1 MIAMLTGQL
10 VSKGTDQI
18 IIEVAGGVGY
28 RVLIPLSTFYSLPD
42 DGTVKLHIH
51 THVREDALL
60 LYGFL
65 TADERALFILLL
77 SVAGVGPKLALN
89 ILSHASPGDLRQ
101 AISRSDVKKLATL
114 PGIGNKSAERLVLE
128 LKEKVNKLDLSGDL
142 LERGRDTAMTLSS
155 PDQTE
160 DALSA
165 LLNLGYKDVQA
176 RKALAAIVI
185 TPETPL
191 EEILK
196 SALKSLMR

>member
-10 VSKGTDQI
+10 VSKGPEQI
-18 IIEVAGGVGY
+18 IIEVGSGVGY

-101 AISRSDVKKLATL
+101 AISGSDVKRLATL
-114 PGIGNKSAERLVLE
+114 PGIGKKSAERLVLE
-128 LKEKVNKLDLSGDL
+128 LKEKVDKLGLSGDAL
-142 LERGRDTAMTLSS
+142 DRGQDRIIAPA
-155 PDQTE
+155 PDQSE

-165 LLNLGYKDVQA
+165 LLNLGYKEAQA
-176 RKALAAIVI
+176 RKALATIAIA
-185 TPETPL
+185 PETPL

>member
-10 VSKGTDQI
+10 ISKGTDQV
-18 IIEVAGGVGY
+18 IIEVAGGIGY

-42 DGTVKLHIH
+42 DGTIKLHIH

-89 ILSHASPGDLRQ
+89 ILSHASPCDLRQ
-101 AISRSDVKKLATL
+101 AIAGSDVKRLATL
-114 PGIGNKSAERLVLE
+114 PGIGKKSAERLVLE
-128 LKEKVNKLDLSGDL
+128 LKEKINKLDLSGDAL
-142 LERGRDTAMTLSS
+142 DRGQNIAIAPA
-155 PDQTE
+155 PDQSE

-165 LLNLGYKDVQA
+165 LLNLGYKEAQA
-176 RKALAAIVI
+176 RKTLAAIAI
-185 TPETPL
+185 APETPL

>member
-101 AISRSDVKKLATL
+101 AIATGDVKKLATL

-128 LKEKVNKLDLSGDL
+128 LKEKVNKLDLSGEL
-142 LERGRDTAMTLSS
+142 LERGRDTAMTPS
-155 PDQTE
+155 PDQAE

-165 LLNLGYKDVQA
+165 LINLGYIDAQA
-176 RKALAAIVI
+176 RKALAAIAI

>member
-65 TADERALFILLL
+65 TADERSLFILLL

-89 ILSHASPGDLRQ
+89 ILSHASLGDLRQ
-101 AISRSDVKKLATL
+101 AIAAGDVKRLATL
-114 PGIGNKSAERLVLE
+114 PGIGKKSAERLVLE

-142 LERGRDTAMTLSS
+142 LDRGRDFVMPPSS
-155 PDQTE
+155 DQAE

-196 SALKSLMR
+196 NALKALMR

>member
-18 IIEVAGGVGY
+18 IMEVAGGVGY

-101 AISRSDVKKLATL
+101 AIASSDVKRLATL
-114 PGIGNKSAERLVLE
+114 PGIGKKSAERLVLE
-128 LKEKVNKLDLSGDL
+128 LKEKINKLDLSNDL
-142 LERGRDTAMTLSS
+142 LERGQGPVLAPP
-155 PDQTE
+155 PDQAE

-165 LLNLGYKDVQA
+165 LLNLGYKEAQA
-176 RKALAAIVI
+176 RKALATIVI

>member
-65 TADERALFILLL
+65 TAEERTLFILLL

-89 ILSHASPGDLRQ
+89 ILSHASPGDLRR
-101 AISRSDVKKLATL
+101 AIATGDVKRLETL
-114 PGIGNKSAERLVLE
+114 PGIGKKSAERLVLE
-128 LKEKVNKLDLSGDL
+128 LKEKVSKLDMSGDL
-142 LERGRDTAMTLSS
+142 LERGRDTAMTPS
-155 PDQTE
+155 PGQAD

-165 LLNLGYKDVQA
+165 LLNLGYKDAQA
-176 RKALAAIVI
+176 RKALAAIAI

-196 SALKSLMR
+196 NALKSLMR

>member
-10 VSKGTDQI
+10 VSKGTDQV
-18 IIEVAGGVGY
+18 IIEVAGGIGY

-42 DGTVKLHIH
+42 EGMVKLHIH

-65 TADERALFILLL
+65 TADERSLFILLL

-89 ILSHASPGDLRQ
+89 ILSHASPRDLRQ
-101 AISRSDVKKLATL
+101 AIAGSDIKRLATL
-114 PGIGNKSAERLVLE
+114 PGIGKKSAERLVLE
-128 LKEKVNKLDLSGDL
+128 LKEKINKLDLSGDAL
-142 LERGRDTAMTLSS
+142 DRGQNIAIASA
-155 PDQTE
+155 PDQSE

-165 LLNLGYKDVQA
+165 LLNLGYKEAQA
-176 RKALAAIVI
+176 RKALATIAIA
-185 TPETPL
+185 PETPL

>member
-1 MIAMLTGQL
+1 MIALLTGQL
-10 VSKGTDQI
+10 VSKRTDQI

-42 DGTVKLHIH
+42 AGRVKLHIH

-65 TADERALFILLL
+65 TSDERELFILLL
-77 SVAGVGPKLALN
+77 SVTGVGPKLALN
-89 ILSHASPGDLRQ
+89 ILSHANPQDLRQ
-101 AISRSDVKKLATL
+101 AIVNNDVNRLATL
-114 PGIGNKSAERLVLE
+114 PGIGKKSAERLVLE
-128 LKEKVNKLDLSGDL
+128 LKEKIHKLGLSNDPL
-142 LERGRDTAMTLSS
+142 TKEQAIASS
-155 PDQTE
+155 PAQGQTE

-165 LLNLGYKDVQA
+165 LLNLGYKEAQA
-176 RKALAAIVI
+176 RKALATIAI
-185 TPETPL
+185 TPESPL

>member
-10 VSKGTDQI
+10 VSKGTDQV
-18 IIEVAGGVGY
+18 IIEVAGGIGY

-42 DGTVKLHIH
+42 EGTIKLHIH

-89 ILSHASPGDLRQ
+89 ILSHASPRDLRQ
-101 AISRSDVKKLATL
+101 AIAGSDVKRLATL
-114 PGIGNKSAERLVLE
+114 PGIGKKSAERLVLE
-128 LKEKVNKLDLSGDL
+128 LKEKINKLDLSGDAL
-142 LERGRDTAMTLSS
+142 DRGQNLAIAPA
-155 PDQTE
+155 PDQSE

-165 LLNLGYKDVQA
+165 LLNLGYKEAQA
-176 RKALAAIVI
+176 RKALASIVI
-185 TPETPL
+185 APETPL

>member
-101 AISRSDVKKLATL
+101 AIATGDVKRLETL
-114 PGIGNKSAERLVLE
+114 PGIGKKSAERLVLE
-128 LKEKVNKLDLSGDL
+128 LKEKVRKLDLSSDL
-142 LERGRDTAMTLSS
+142 FERGRDTAMTPSS

-196 SALKSLMR
+196 NALKSLMR

>member
-10 VSKGTDQI
+10 TSKRTDEI

-28 RVLIPLSTFYSLPD
+28 RVVIPLSTFYSLPD
-42 DGTVKLHIH
+42 DGVVKLHIH

-65 TADERALFILLL
+65 TPDERALFILLL

-89 ILSHASPGDLRQ
+89 ILSHTSPRDLRH
-101 AISRSDVKKLATL
+101 AIAGSDLKRLATL
-114 PGIGNKSAERLVLE
+114 PGIGKKSAERLVLE
-128 LKEKVNKLDLSGDL
+128 LKEKIEKLDLSGDSL
-142 LERGRDTAMTLSS
+142 DKGQS
-155 PDQTE
+155 PAVRPPQNQQD

-165 LLNLGYKDVQA
+165 LLNLGYKETQA
-176 RKALAAIVI
+176 RQALSSITI
-185 TPETPL
+185 TPDTPL

>member
-101 AISRSDVKKLATL
+101 AIAAGDVKRLATL
-114 PGIGNKSAERLVLE
+114 PGIGKKSAERLVLE
-128 LKEKVNKLDLSGDL
+128 LKEKISKLDLSGDL
-142 LERGRDTAMTLSS
+142 FERGRDTAMT
-155 PDQTE
+155 PPTDQAE

-165 LLNLGYKDVQA
+165 LLNLGYKDAQA

-185 TPETPL
+185 TPDTPL

>member
-10 VSKGTDQI
+10 VSKGTDQV
-18 IIEVAGGVGY
+18 IIEVAGGIGY

-42 DGTVKLHIH
+42 EGTVKLHIH

-65 TADERALFILLL
+65 TTDERALFILLL

-89 ILSHASPGDLRQ
+89 ILSHASPRDLRQ
-101 AISRSDVKKLATL
+101 AIAGSDVKRLATL
-114 PGIGNKSAERLVLE
+114 PGIGKKSAERLVLE
-128 LKEKVNKLDLSGDL
+128 LKEKINKLDLSYDL
-142 LERGRDTAMTLSS
+142 LDRGQNLTNAPAS
-155 PDQTE
+155 DQSE

-165 LLNLGYKDVQA
+165 LLNLGYKEAQA

-185 TPETPL
+185 VPETPL

>member
-10 VSKGTDQI
+10 VSKGIDQI

-65 TADERALFILLL
+65 TAAERALFILLL

-101 AISRSDVKKLATL
+101 AISRSDVKRLATL

-128 LKEKVNKLDLSGDL
+128 LKEKINKLDLSDDL
-142 LERGRDTAMTLSS
+142 LERGRDTAMTSSS

-165 LLNLGYKDVQA
+165 LLNLGYKDAQA

>member
-142 LERGRDTAMTLSS
+142 LERGRHTAMTPSL
-155 PDQTE
+155 DQTE

-165 LLNLGYKDVQA
+165 LLNLGYKDAQA

>member
-42 DGTVKLHIH
+42 HGTVKLHIH

-101 AISRSDVKKLATL
+101 AIASSDVKRLATL
-114 PGIGNKSAERLVLE
+114 PGIGKKSAERLILE
-128 LKEKVNKLDLSGDL
+128 LKEKISKLDLSGDL
-142 LERGRDTAMTLSS
+142 LERGRDPVMTPP
-155 PDQTE
+155 PDQAE

-165 LLNLGYKDVQA
+165 LLNLGYKEVQA

>member
-18 IIEVAGGVGY
+18 IIEVAGGIGY

-42 DGTVKLHIH
+42 EGTVKLHIH

-101 AISRSDVKKLATL
+101 AIAASDIKRLATL
-114 PGIGNKSAERLVLE
+114 PGIGKKSAERLVLE
-128 LKEKVNKLDLSGDL
+128 LKEKINKLGLSSDPL
-142 LERGRDTAMTLSS
+142 DRGRDLIIA
-155 PDQTE
+155 PAADQGE

-165 LLNLGYKDVQA
+165 LLNLGYKEAQA
-176 RKALAAIVI
+176 RRALAAIVI
-185 TPETPL
+185 APETPL

-196 SALKSLMR
+196 NALKSLMR

>member
-10 VSKGTDQI
+10 VSKGTEQI
-18 IIEVAGGVGY
+18 IIEVGGGVGY
-28 RVLIPLSTFYSLPD
+28 RVLIPLSTFYALPD

-65 TADERALFILLL
+65 TTDERALFILLL

-89 ILSHASPGDLRQ
+89 ILSHASPEDLRQ
-101 AISRSDVKKLATL
+101 AISGSDVKRLATL
-114 PGIGNKSAERLVLE
+114 PGIGKKSAERLVLE
-128 LKEKVNKLDLSGDL
+128 LKEKINKLGLAGDPL
-142 LERGRDTAMTLSS
+142 DRGQSLTIA
-155 PDQTE
+155 PAQDQSE

-165 LLNLGYKDVQA
+165 LLNLGYKEAQA
-176 RKALAAIVI
+176 RKALATIVI
-185 TPETPL
+185 APETPL

-196 SALKSLMR
+196 NALKSLMR

>member
-18 IIEVAGGVGY
+18 IIEVAGGIGY

-42 DGTVKLHIH
+42 EGTIKLHIH

-89 ILSHASPGDLRQ
+89 ILSHASPRDLRQ
-101 AISRSDVKKLATL
+101 AIAGSDVKRLATL
-114 PGIGNKSAERLVLE
+114 PGIGKKSAERLVLE
-128 LKEKVNKLDLSGDL
+128 LKEKINKLDLPGDPL
-142 LERGRDTAMTLSS
+142 DRGQNLAIA
-155 PDQTE
+155 PAQDQSE

-165 LLNLGYKDVQA
+165 LLNLGYKEAQA

-185 TPETPL
+185 APETPL

>member
-10 VSKGTDQI
+10 VSKGTDQV
-18 IIEVAGGVGY
+18 IIEVAGGIGY

-42 DGTVKLHIH
+42 EGTVKLHIH

-65 TADERALFILLL
+65 TTDERALFILLL

-89 ILSHASPGDLRQ
+89 ILSHASPRDLRQ
-101 AISRSDVKKLATL
+101 AITSGDVKRLATL
-114 PGIGNKSAERLVLE
+114 PGIGKKSAERLVLE
-128 LKEKVNKLDLSGDL
+128 LKEKINKLDLSGDL
-142 LERGRDTAMTLSS
+142 LDRGQNLTISPA
-155 PDQTE
+155 PDQSE

-165 LLNLGYKDVQA
+165 LLNLGYKEAQA

-185 TPETPL
+185 APETPL

>member
-10 VSKGTDQI
+10 VSKGTDEVI
-18 IIEVAGGVGY
+18 VEVAGGIGY

-42 DGTVKLHIH
+42 DGTIKLHIH

-65 TADERALFILLL
+65 TVDERALFILLL

-89 ILSHASPGDLRQ
+89 ILSHASPRDLRQ
-101 AISRSDVKKLATL
+101 AIAGSDVKRLATL
-114 PGIGNKSAERLVLE
+114 PGIGKKSAERLVLE
-128 LKEKVNKLDLSGDL
+128 LKEKINKLDLSSDL
-142 LERGRDTAMTLSS
+142 LDRGRHPVIAPA
-155 PDQTE
+155 PDQSE

-165 LLNLGYKDVQA
+165 LLNLGYKEAQA
-176 RKALAAIVI
+176 RKALTAIVI
-185 TPETPL
+185 APETPL

>member
-10 VSKGTDQI
+10 VSKGTDQVI
-18 IIEVAGGVGY
+18 VEVAGGVGY

-42 DGTVKLHIH
+42 EGTVKLHIH

-65 TADERALFILLL
+65 TAEERALFILLL

-89 ILSHASPGDLRQ
+89 ILSHASPHDLRQ
-101 AISRSDVKKLATL
+101 AIAGSDVKRLATL
-114 PGIGNKSAERLVLE
+114 PGIGKKSAERLVLE
-128 LKEKVNKLDLSGDL
+128 LKEKIDKLGLADDILD
-142 LERGRDTAMTLSS
+142 RGRDPVIAPA
-155 PDQTE
+155 PDQSE

-165 LLNLGYKDVQA
+165 LLNLGYKETQA
-176 RKALAAIVI
+176 RKALAAII
-185 TPETPL
+185 IAPETPL

>member
-10 VSKGTDQI
+10 VSKGTDQV
-18 IIEVAGGVGY
+18 IIEVAGGIGY
-28 RVLIPLSTFYSLPD
+28 RVLIPLSTFYALPD
-42 DGTVKLHIH
+42 EGTVKLHIH

-89 ILSHASPGDLRQ
+89 ILSHASPRDLRQ
-101 AISRSDVKKLATL
+101 AISSSDVKRLATL
-114 PGIGNKSAERLVLE
+114 PGIGKKSAERLVLE
-128 LKEKVNKLDLSGDL
+128 LKEKIDKLDLAGDAL
-142 LERGRDTAMTLSS
+142 DRGREAVIV
-155 PDQTE
+155 PAHDQSE

-165 LLNLGYKDVQA
+165 LLNLGYKEAQA
-176 RKALAAIVI
+176 RKALAGIAI

>member
-42 DGTVKLHIH
+42 AGSVKLHIH

-65 TADERALFILLL
+65 TADERSLFSLLL

-89 ILSHASPGDLRQ
+89 ILSHASPRDLRQ
-101 AISRSDVKKLATL
+101 AIAGSDVKRLATL
-114 PGIGNKSAERLVLE
+114 PGIGKKSAERLVLE
-128 LKEKVNKLDLSGDL
+128 LKEKIDKLDLSGDPL
-142 LERGRDTAMTLSS
+142 DKERARVMAPAL
-155 PDQTE
+155 DQSE

-165 LLNLGYKDVQA
+165 LLNLGYKEAQA
-176 RKALAAIVI
+176 RKALATISIDA
-185 TPETPL
+185 ETPL

>member
-10 VSKGTDQI
+10 TSKGPDEI
-18 IIEVAGGVGY
+18 IVEVAGGVGY
-28 RVLIPLSTFYSLPD
+28 RVLIPLSTFYTLPD
-42 DGTVKLHIH
+42 TGTVKLHIH

-65 TADERALFILLL
+65 TPDERALFILLL

-89 ILSHASPGDLRQ
+89 VLSHATPRDLQ
-101 AISRSDVKKLATL
+101 LAIAGNDVKKLSTL
-114 PGIGNKSAERLVLE
+114 PGIGKKSAERLVLE
-128 LKEKVNKLDLSGDL
+128 LKGKIEKIGLTSCPPGAEEDRVVRPIHDYSD
-142 LERGRDTAMTLSS
+142 
-155 PDQTE
+155 

-165 LLNLGYKDVQA
+165 LLNLGYKEAQA
-176 RKALAAIVI
+176 RQVLSLITI

-196 SALKSLMR
+196 GALKSLMR